1 MIRRWSC
8 VINITNNFNNFPY
21 FSKSHKISLFKSSV
35 NFKKFTFK
43 FTKFKRKALT
53 RLKHKSL
60 FLIYTNI
67 LKFWVRDFMFNKLYL
82 KYQFFN
88 KIFLNNFLFYNFN
101 FVKTKSELFF
111 YNFNFIFT
119 TLSNKKFFYFSSK
132 NPIVCN
138 SPLTIAWFIN
148 KPQTCTTIVPFF
160 MNLQNSYFPY
170 QDLNIKP
177 FNLESVFDVF
187 FDSFLKNSIEI
198 KRIITLLF
206 FYKLILKVK

>member
-1 MIRRWSC
+1 
-8 VINITNNFNNFPY
+8 
-21 FSKSHKISLFKSSV
+21 
-35 NFKKFTFK
+35 
-43 FTKFKRKALT
+43 
-53 RLKHKSL
+53 
-60 FLIYTNI
+60 
-67 LKFWVRDFMFNKLYL
+67 MFNKLYL